1 MVTPRHSAGS
11 SFIYKNYDARL
22 ASGMSRAA
30 YARQHGINN
39 TFWYLCR
46 ALSADDS
53 RGGNADQN
61 LMHLRCGWSGS
72 PGEAEG

>member
-1 MVTPRHSAGS
+1 
-11 SFIYKNYDARL
+11 
-22 ASGMSRAA
+22 MSRAA

>member
-1 MVTPRHSAGS
+1 
-11 SFIYKNYDARL
+11 
-22 ASGMSRAA
+22 MSRAA

-53 RGGNADQN
+53 RGPAPTDVRPAILPVSITVSDTATLKLQRACVTASPAGIAAIIRELN
-61 LMHLRCGWSGS
+61 LC
-72 PGEAEG
+72 